1 MKPWV
6 KHSVDVFPS
15 LVVNTVPQSKII
27 LLQFFSPTPLFYSFK
42 GKKTYA
48 MSLSGPRGLV
58 CQVHS
63 NVADSNYDMI
73 WQVCGHNQ
81 IENEE
86 YFHWRA
92 KFRES
97 WAPKPHGNPH
107 RWLTSR
113 HESQK
118 TMLWKVLQSRLNS
131 FSLRVCA
138 EKALAVQIFF
148 STSFWEVLLWT
159 GSSPLHQV
167 GGAASSS
174 QKGFCTSWMVV
185 LYITHP

>member
-1 MKPWV
+1 
-6 KHSVDVFPS
+6 
-15 LVVNTVPQSKII
+15 
-27 LLQFFSPTPLFYSFK
+27 
-42 GKKTYA
+42 

-97 WAPKPHGNPH
+97 WAPEPHGNTH

-138 EKALAVQIFF
+138 EKAHAVRIFSAPHSVKCF
-148 STSFWEVLLWT
+148 CGLVLHPYTRFGELVNLLRKASAPLGWLFCISPT
-159 GSSPLHQV
+159 PKGQGSV
-167 GGAASSS
+167 
-174 QKGFCTSWMVV
+174 
-185 LYITHP
+185 